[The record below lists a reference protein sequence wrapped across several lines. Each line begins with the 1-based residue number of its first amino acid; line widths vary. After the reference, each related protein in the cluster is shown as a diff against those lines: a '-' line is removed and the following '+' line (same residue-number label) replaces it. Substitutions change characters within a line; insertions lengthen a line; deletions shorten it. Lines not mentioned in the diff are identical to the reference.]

1 MNASVPADLIVLR
14 AGLRRLRQELPAD
27 NATIAVPDLEP
38 GYIRTVASATDEP
51 DELWQSR
58 FALRDGI
65 AGEAAA
71 TGQVVIV
78 PDTSLFPQF
87 RQIGRRTIT
96 SILAFPLEDGGRIRG
111 VVTVTSARANAF
123 SSRSVET
130 LASVIPFLEAALALS
145 ERAAWGAYLAGL
157 AHDMSSPVS
166 AVHGFLQLAGDRT
179 AETSPAQRA
188 EYVHLATIAAGQ
200 LVHLAGDMHD
210 VLSMGRQNLRLEF
223 STFDAVTMLQT
234 TLASLQPLATEAG
247 VPLRHQLQEDVLLL
261 YGDRHRIE
269 RILSNLVHNAIKF
282 TPAGRGVTV
291 HLGRVDAHTVRL
303 VVDDEGPGLADADL
317 PYLFDLN
324 YQSAIN
330 GRTAGRRNGLGLG
343 LAIARMLARAHGG
356 ELTAANRPGGG
367 ARFTLCMPVST
378 SFAEPSECAGRSA
391 GEESL
396 RL

>member
-1 MNASVPADLIVLR
+1 MNGSVPADLVVLR
-14 AGLRRLRQELPAD
+14 AALHRVRQEMPAD

-38 GYIRTVASATDEP
+38 GYIRTAASATHEP
-51 DELWQSR
+51 DELWHSR
-58 FALRDGI
+58 FAFRDGI

-78 PDTSLFPQF
+78 PDTSVVTQF
-87 RQIGRRTIT
+87 RQIGRRTIK

-123 SSRSVET
+123 SARSVET
-130 LASVIPFLEAALALS
+130 LTSVTPFLEAALALS

-166 AVHGFLQLAGDRT
+166 AVSGFLQLAGDR
-179 AETSPAQRA
+179 ASNTSPAQLA
-188 EYVHLATIAAGQ
+188 EYVHLATIAVEQ

-223 STFDAVTMLQT
+223 STFDAVAMLQA
-234 TLASLQPLATEAG
+234 TLASLQPLAAEAG
-247 VPLRHQLQEDVLLL
+247 VRLRYQLQEDVLLMH
-261 YGDRHRIE
+261 GDRHRIE
-269 RILSNLVHNAIKF
+269 RILSNLVHNAVKF
-282 TPAGRGVTV
+282 TPVGRSVTV
-291 HLGRVDAHTVRL
+291 RLGQTETRTVRL

-356 ELTAANRPGGG
+356 ELTAANRPAGG
-367 ARFTLCMPVST
+367 ARFTLCVPVST
-378 SFAEPSECAGRSA
+378 CFAAPSAFVERSA
-391 GEESL
+391 GE
-396 RL
+396 